1 MSEQNYSYPEN
12 FVMPIER
19 SAVTLSIGRIYKNRK
34 NGQDY
39 QLLELIDINQA
50 LFKNLTTL
58 VNEVASIHDFSNKGI
73 TSYNSF
79 QIDADEISDD
89 DWKNAQRK
97 LEAIQPFIMEVADN
111 YISMESRAKEYKVS
125 VRTLQRWI
133 AAYNE
138 TNSIASLLEKK
149 RGWVKGQRR
158 INPIQQQLID
168 EVINDF
174 YLTVQKPT
182 NTAVVNEVFRRCFK
196 RNISKP
202 SKNAVWY
209 QINAIDNKARATKR
223 GDKNTRYDARAG
235 SYPKVDFPL
244 QVIQIDHTPAD
255 IILVDDNHRMAV
267 GRPYITVAID
277 IYSRMITGYYISLDA
292 PSATSVGMCLARS
305 ILPKKDLLN
314 RFGVEGKWDVFGIP
328 KKIHVDNGSDFRSE
342 TLSRSCALHSISVE
356 FRPVAVPQYGGHIER
371 LIGNLME
378 KLHELP
384 GTTFSNI
391 HQKGDYEPDKH
402 ACLTLDEFEKWFLT
416 YVVNIYHQRL
426 HSGINHI
433 PAKKWHIGI
442 FGDKDNIGSGLPTL
456 PSDSKTLTLDFM
468 PSTERTIQHTGVTIE
483 GVRYYDPYLNNYIN
497 AMIDNKKRKFIFR
510 QDPRDIS
517 LIWFFD
523 PEIRQYFP
531 IPYANQSMPIMSL
544 WVLRQI
550 KEKLKKEVGEVNEA
564 LINQAWDEMQ
574 ELVRNSQVATKTA
587 RRQAQRQKSHI
598 KSQHYREIS
607 SQSIDI
613 SKNLESLNE
622 SDVKPTLNNFSS
634 LYQTDNT
641 NITHDNDD
649 DLDYYEDIE

>member
-1 MSEQNYSYPEN
+1 MNKQNYSDSED
-12 FVMPIER
+12 FVTPIER
-19 SAVTLSIGRIYKNRK
+19 SVVNLTIGGLYKSRK

-39 QLLELIDINQA
+39 QLLEIIDINQA

-58 VNEVASIHDFSNKGI
+58 INEVASIHDFSNKN
-73 TSYNSF
+73 TRSYTSF

-97 LEAIQPFIMEVADN
+97 LEAIRPFVMEVADYYGSLEN
-111 YISMESRAKEYKVS
+111 RAEEYHVS

-149 RGWVKGQRR
+149 RGWIKGQRR
-158 INPIQQQLID
+158 ITPIQQQLID

-182 NTAVVNEVFRRCFK
+182 KTAVVNEVFRRCYK
-196 RNISKP
+196 RNIPKP

-209 QINAIDNKARATKR
+209 QINAVDNKVRAKKR
-223 GDKNTRYDARAG
+223 GERNTRFDARAG

-255 IILVDDNHRMAV
+255 IILVDDNHRMAM

-305 ILPKKDLLN
+305 ILPKKDLLD
-314 RFGVEGKWDVFGIP
+314 RFDVKGKWDVFGIP
-328 KKIHVDNGSDFRSE
+328 KKIHVDNGADFRSE
-342 TLSRSCALHSISVE
+342 TVSRSCALHSISVE

-378 KLHELP
+378 RLHELP
-384 GTTFSNI
+384 GTTFSNV
-391 HQKGDYEPDKH
+391 HQKGDYESDKH

-416 YVVNIYHQRL
+416 YVVNVYHQRL

-468 PSTERTIQHTGVTIE
+468 PSIERTIQHTGVTIE
-483 GVRYYDPYLNNYIN
+483 GIRYYDPYLNNYIN
-497 AMIDNKKRKFIFR
+497 AMLDNKKRKFIFR

-517 LIWFFD
+517 VIWFFD
-523 PEIRQYFP
+523 PETRQYFS
-531 IPYANQSMPIMSL
+531 IPYANQSLPIMSL

-564 LINQAWDEMQ
+564 LIYQAWDEMQ
-574 ELVRNSQVATKTA
+574 ELVKNSQAATKTV
-587 RRQAQRQKSHI
+587 RRQAQRQKSH
-598 KSQHYREIS
+598 KNSQHYREQS
-607 SQSIDI
+607 SEFIELSNNVENTNQS
-613 SKNLESLNE
+613 E
-622 SDVKPTLNNFSS
+622 VKITINTLGS
-634 LYQTDNT
+634 LYQMDHIN
-641 NITHDNDD
+641 NTHDDE
-649 DLDYYEDIE
+649 LDYFEDIE

>member
-1 MSEQNYSYPEN
+1 MNKQNYSDSED

-19 SAVTLSIGRIYKNRK
+19 SVVTLTIGGVYKSRK

-58 VNEVASIHDFSNKGI
+58 FNEVASIHDFSNKNTG
-73 TSYNSF
+73 SYINF

-97 LEAIQPFIMEVADN
+97 LEAIKPFVMEAAD
-111 YISMESRAKEYKVS
+111 YYGSMEERAAEYKVS
-125 VRTLQRWI
+125 LRTLQRWI

-158 INPIQQQLID
+158 ITPIQQQLID

-196 RNISKP
+196 RNIPKP

-209 QINAIDNKARATKR
+209 QINAVDNKARAKKR
-223 GDKNTRYDARAG
+223 GDRNARYDASAG

-255 IILVDDNHRMAV
+255 IILVDDNHRMAM

-305 ILPKKDLLN
+305 ILSKKDLLD
-314 RFGVEGKWDVFGIP
+314 RFGVKGTWDVFGLP
-328 KKIHVDNGSDFRSE
+328 KKIHVDNGADFRSE
-342 TLSRSCALHSISVE
+342 TVNRSCALHGISVE

-384 GTTFSNI
+384 GTTFSNV

-416 YVVNIYHQRL
+416 YVVNVYHQRL

-468 PSTERTIQHTGVTIE
+468 PSIERTIQHTGVTIE
-483 GVRYYDPYLNNYIN
+483 GIRYYDPYLNNYIN
-497 AMIDNKKRKFIFR
+497 AMLDNKKRKFIFR

-517 LIWFFD
+517 VIWFFD
-523 PEIRQYFP
+523 PEIHQYFP
-531 IPYANQSMPIMSL
+531 IPYANQSMRIMSL

-574 ELVRNSQVATKTA
+574 ELVKNSQAATKTA
-587 RRQAQRQKSHI
+587 RRQAQRQKFHK
-598 KSQHYREIS
+598 KSQDYREQS
-607 SQSIDI
+607 SQFMELS
-613 SKNLESLNE
+613 NNVESMNE
-622 SDVKPTLNNFSS
+622 SDVEATLNTLGSP
-634 LYQTDNT
+634 YQMDNI
-641 NITHDNDD
+641 NITHDDE
-649 DLDYYEDIE
+649 LDYFEDIE